1 MDFKLEIAKLIG
13 ETISM
18 DALQIA
24 KTLEVPPDSEM
35 GDFAFPCFR
44 LAKELK
50 KAPPAIADEI
60 KSKIVLPDFL
70 NRIDVAGPY
79 LNFFVDQGFFA
90 KTILSNI
97 YNKGNLF
104 GSSDVGQGGCVVID
118 YSSPNIAK
126 PFHIGHLRS
135 TIIGHS
141 LYKIYNFL
149 GYKSFSVNHL
159 GDWGTQFGKTITAY
173 KHWGNKEEV
182 EKGGISALVELYVKF
197 HDEAEENP
205 ALNDEARAW
214 FIKMEHGDE
223 EAMKLWK
230 WFSDISLE
238 EYEQTY
244 KRFGIRFDSYNGE
257 SFYNDKM
264 HPIVEELREK
274 GLMKES
280 EGAMIVDLEDH
291 KMPPSLILR
300 SDGGTL
306 YTTRDIAAIMYRK
319 KEYNFVKALY
329 VTGNEQILHFAQ
341 WFKVVE
347 LMGYEWAKDQ
357 LVHIPFGFINF
368 PEGKMSTRSGR
379 VLLMEDLLNESVAKI
394 KEIIELKN
402 PDLANKDQVAE
413 DVGIGAI
420 IFNDLYNNR
429 IKDIEFSWERML
441 SFEGETG
448 PYVQYTYA
456 RCNSVLNK
464 AALDYANADLTKLN
478 NPEEFELIK
487 TLNNFPEKII
497 DASNKYEP
505 FIISRHVMLV
515 AQAYNRFYHNIP
527 ILRADD
533 DVQKARLMLT
543 HCTKTVISTALGL
556 LGINTPT
563 EM

>member
-13 ETISM
+13 VAIDINADE
-18 DALQIA
+18 IA
-24 KTLEVPPDSEM
+24 KALEVPPESAL

-50 KAPPAIADEI
+50 KAPPAIADDI
-60 KSKIVLPDFL
+60 KSKIAKPDFL
-70 NRIDVAGPY
+70 DKVEVTGAY
-79 LNFFVDQGFFA
+79 LNFFVNRGFYA
-90 KTILSNI
+90 SEILSDI
-97 YNKGNLF
+97 YRKG
-104 GSSDVGQGGCVVID
+104 SDYGRSDIGGGECIVID

-141 LYKIYNFL
+141 LYKIYGFL
-149 GYKSFSVNHL
+149 GYKPFSVNHL
-159 GDWGTQFGKTITAY
+159 GDWGTQFGKTIVAY
-173 KHWGNKEEV
+173 KHWGDKDKV
-182 EKGGISALVELYVKF
+182 EAGGISALVELYVKF
-197 HDEAEENP
+197 HDEAEANP
-205 ALNDEARAW
+205 TLNDEARAW
-214 FIKMEHGDE
+214 FIKMEQGDE
-223 EAMKLWK
+223 EALGLWK
-230 WFSDISLE
+230 WFSDISLA
-238 EYEQTY
+238 EYEVTY

-264 HPIVEELREK
+264 QPIVEELREK
-274 GLMKES
+274 GLLKES
-280 EGAMIVDLEDH
+280 EGAMIVDLEDY

-329 VTGNEQILHFAQ
+329 VTGNEQNLHFAQ

-357 LVHIPFGFINF
+357 LVHAPFGLINF
-368 PEGKMSTRSGR
+368 AEGRLSTRKGN
-379 VLLMEDLLNESVAKI
+379 VLLMESLLDEAVAKI
-394 KEIIELKN
+394 MEIIDEKN
-402 PDLANKDQVAE
+402 PDLANKEQVAE
-413 DVGIGAI
+413 EVGIGAV

-429 IKDIEFSWERML
+429 IKDVEFSWERML

-448 PYVQYTYA
+448 PYVQYTHA

-464 AALDYANADLTKLN
+464 SSLDYADADLTKLDN
-478 NPEEFELIK
+478 DEEFELAK
-487 TLNNFPEKII
+487 TLSNFPAKI
-497 DASNKYEP
+497 AEAAGRYEP
-505 FIISRHVMLV
+505 FIISRYVMQV
-515 AQAYNRFYHNIP
+515 AQAYNRFYHNNP
-527 ILRADD
+527 ILRADE

-543 HCTKTVISTALGL
+543 KCTQNVISTALSL
-556 LGINTPT
+556 LGIKSPA